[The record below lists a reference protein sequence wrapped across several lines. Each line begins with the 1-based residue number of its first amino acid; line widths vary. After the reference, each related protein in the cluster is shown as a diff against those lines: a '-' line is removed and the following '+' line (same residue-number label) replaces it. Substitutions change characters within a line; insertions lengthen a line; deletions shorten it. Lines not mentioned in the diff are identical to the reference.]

1 MKTTMNI
8 KYKLFI
14 CLILLLTT
22 LISCSTLRLPKDAT
36 PAEKRAAL
44 CADAQM
50 GYSLSLAMLEN
61 LNPNAAENNYWLA
74 YKMGAAAA
82 LKLYCPGL

>member
-1 MKTTMNI
+1 
-8 KYKLFI
+8 
-14 CLILLLTT
+14 
-22 LISCSTLRLPKDAT
+22 
-36 PAEKRAAL
+36 
-44 CADAQM
+44 M